1 MKLQDKKADSPNVT
15 HISYAFGYYGKIR
28 SHAEGSV
35 FEQAPYEIFDNPNIP
50 RRFNGNKWNFINYD
64 AQFRLDRNNS
74 YYDVTYS
81 Y

>member
-15 HISYAFGYYGKIR
+15 HISYAFGYGKKIC

-35 FEQAPYEIFDNPNIP
+35 FEQAPYEIFDSPNIP